1 MSKNNNSKT
10 IVRTIKN
17 RNNPYV
23 VINKSIFND
32 KRLSWKAKGLM
43 GYFLSKPDDWK
54 ITISD
59 LIKQSKDGRDS
70 VYSGLAELK
79 KYGYL
84 QEVAYRQGKR
94 IVRREYKVYE
104 APEFNPYPKEYWGKV
119 VHELLPNEDV
129 DPENPDKEE
138 SLDPDFPDQENH
150 DQENPTQ
157 LNNDHTNNR
166 NKHMNGWMG
175 APRLSIQDVEK
186 SLDEEAKEDPILKAL
201 YDGIKFVDITGDE
214 NNRVDR
220 AEFAAEFYMVLHKH
234 FRNRMHPEIIR
245 IAFRLY
251 NEKQYSNDGRKSI
264 DYIANPAGWFYQ
276 CYDEAIH
283 IYKQIRYTRSVEEK
297 NQREDELIRKAIYA
311 SRVGYI

>member
-104 APEFNPYPKEYWGKV
+104 APEFNPYPKEY
-119 VHELLPNEDV
+119 
-129 DPENPDKEE
+129 
-138 SLDPDFPDQENH
+138 
-150 DQENPTQ
+150 
-157 LNNDHTNNR
+157 
-166 NKHMNGWMG
+166 
-175 APRLSIQDVEK
+175 
-186 SLDEEAKEDPILKAL
+186 
-201 YDGIKFVDITGDE
+201 
-214 NNRVDR
+214 
-220 AEFAAEFYMVLHKH
+220 
-234 FRNRMHPEIIR
+234 
-245 IAFRLY
+245 
-251 NEKQYSNDGRKSI
+251 
-264 DYIANPAGWFYQ
+264 
-276 CYDEAIH
+276 
-283 IYKQIRYTRSVEEK
+283 
-297 NQREDELIRKAIYA
+297 
-311 SRVGYI
+311 